1 MKKRMP
7 NLTTIE
13 RRAYNAC
20 VYFEES
26 EHGSFQVIWKKSRT
40 WGTIPSISWH
50 GGKASI
56 ASGCGYDKLSTV
68 VAYFLQY
75 LKGAPDVTRYAG
87 VGISSLQTYLLS
99 VGWQLK
105 HVYNGK
111 TEDGFELVKIPEVPK

>member
-1 MKKRMP
+1 MKKIR
-7 NLTTIE
+7 LTKME
-13 RRAYNAC
+13 QRAHNAC
-20 VYFEES
+20 AYFEES

-75 LKGAPDVTRYAG
+75 LKGTPDVTRYAG
-87 VGISSLQTYLLS
+87 VGISSLQAYLLS
-99 VGWQLK
+99 VGWRLNYT
-105 HVYNGK
+105 YNGES
-111 TEDGFELVKIPEVPK
+111 EDGFELIKIQGVAK